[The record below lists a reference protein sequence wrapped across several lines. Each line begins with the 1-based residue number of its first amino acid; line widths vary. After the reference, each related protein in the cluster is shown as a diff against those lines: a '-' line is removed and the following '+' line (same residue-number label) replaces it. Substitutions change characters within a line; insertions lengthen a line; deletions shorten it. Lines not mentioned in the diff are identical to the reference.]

1 MNGKW
6 QKRIISRH
14 HSDAERLENAYRNLM
29 GVTRN
34 GQHTD
39 ASRSSDRSGDRAWA
53 LREICAFYHI
63 PTPDFRPDGLD
74 NEAYV
79 EQLLRKNGIMSRGC
93 ILREGWEKNA
103 FGPYLCR
110 LKSGAAAALL
120 PGNYGR
126 YACVDRSAGE
136 RMVINSRNRGEVEE
150 EAVLFYRA
158 VPQKKLN
165 FRDLLRFMLSC
176 VSRGEFFL
184 IFFSALAI
192 TLLGIFYPIA
202 SRWMMTMVIPSG
214 VTSLIFSLLVFLLG
228 CAISK
233 YLFSIVQSRVV
244 SRAGQKMS
252 VFLQSALFSRVLD
265 LPVEFFRKNKTADI
279 YGSLNL
285 VEPLCTVLCQLCFS
299 TGLAA
304 ILSLVY
310 VFELQTAAP
319 EMIGPALTVLL
330 VQLILQVLGVWGQYR
345 NAMDRLRGQM
355 ATNERAL
362 DMLNSIGEIKNSGA
376 ESRAMA
382 RFMESYHQQADAE
395 FRPPLFIKL
404 QNALMPATSIL
415 GLALLFW
422 QAVNVRLSGS
432 LFVYF
437 YAAYSMSSSA
447 ILQLSFL
454 GSQVAAVR
462 PMFSLLRP
470 ILEEVPEVS
479 AAGRDPGRLT
489 GSIHVNEVS
498 FRYAES
504 APLVLDH
511 LELKVNPGEYLAIVG
526 SSGSGKSTLVRLLLG
541 FEQPQTGAVYYDG
554 ENLRHLDN
562 AAVRRQIGVVLQ
574 QGKIFSGNIFTNIA
588 ISRPD
593 LTEEEAW
600 AAAEAAGI
608 ADDIRAM
615 PLRMHTILSDDAATI
630 SGGQKQRLLIAR
642 VIAQKPSILILD
654 EATSALDNIT
664 QKTVTDALARLRC
677 TRIVIAHRLSTI
689 RDCDRILV
697 LNKGKIT
704 EEGTFDELLARG
716 GEFAG
721 LVRYQLQ

>member
-1 MNGKW
+1 MYGKW
-6 QKRIISRH
+6 RNRIISRYQ
-14 HSDAERLENAYRNLM
+14 SDAERLENASRSLI
-29 GVTRN
+29 GVTRR
-34 GQHTD
+34 GRRADTY
-39 ASRSSDRSGDRAWA
+39 RSSDRSQDRAWA
-53 LREICAFYHI
+53 LREICAFFHI
-63 PTPDFRPDGLD
+63 PTPDFRPDRLE

-79 EQLLRKNGIMSRGC
+79 ERLLRKNGIMSRVC
-93 ILREGWEKNA
+93 VLRRGWEKDA

-110 LKSGAAAALL
+110 LKSGATAALL
-120 PGNYGR
+120 PGAYGR
-126 YACVDRSAGE
+126 YACIDYSTGE
-136 RMVINSRNRGEVEE
+136 RIVINSRNSGQVEE
-150 EAVLFYRA
+150 EAVLFYQA
-158 VPQKKLN
+158 VPQKKMS

-176 VSRGEFFL
+176 ITGGETLL
-184 IFFSALAI
+184 IFFSALAV

-202 SRWMMTMVIPSG
+202 SKWMMTLVVPSG
-214 VTSLIFSLLVFLLG
+214 NTDLIYSLLIFLLG
-228 CAISK
+228 CAVAK

-244 SRAGQKMS
+244 NRVSQKMS
-252 VFLQSALFSRVLD
+252 VFLQSSLFSRVLD
-265 LPVEFFRKNKTADI
+265 LPVEFFRKNKIADI

-285 VEPLCTVLCQLCFS
+285 VEPLCTVLCRLCFS

-304 ILSLVY
+304 LLSLVY
-310 VFELQTAAP
+310 IFELRTAAP
-319 EMIGPALTVLL
+319 KMIRPALIVLF
-330 VQLILQVLGVWGQYR
+330 VQLVLQVLGVWGQYR
-345 NAMDRLRGQM
+345 NAMDRLKGQM

-362 DMLNSIGEIKNSGA
+362 DTLRGIGEIKNTGS

-382 RFMESYHQQADAE
+382 RFMESYRQQAGAE
-395 FRPPLFIKL
+395 FRPPLYIKL
-404 QNALMPATSIL
+404 QNVLMPATSIL
-415 GLALLFW
+415 GMALLFW
-422 QAVNVRLSGS
+422 QAVDVNLGSS

-437 YAAYSMSSSA
+437 FAAYSMSSSA
-447 ILQLSFL
+447 VLQLSSL
-454 GSQVAAVR
+454 GSQVAAIR

-470 ILEEVPEVS
+470 ILDEVPEIS
-479 AAGRDPGRLT
+479 SAGRDPGKLT
-489 GSIHVNEVS
+489 GYIHVDGVT
-498 FRYAES
+498 FRYDES
-504 APLVLDH
+504 APVVLDH

-541 FEQPQTGAVYYDG
+541 FEQPQTGAVFYDG

-574 QGKIFSGNIFTNIA
+574 QGKVFSGNVFTNIA

-615 PLRMHTILSDDAATI
+615 PLGMQTILSDDAATI

-664 QKTVTDALARLRC
+664 QKTVTDALAGLRC

-689 RDCDRILV
+689 KDCDRILV

-704 EEGTFDELLARG
+704 EEGTFDELLSRG
-716 GEFAG
+716 GEFAE
-721 LVRYQLQ
+721 LVKYQLQ

>member
-6 QKRIISRH
+6 QQRIISRYN
-14 HSDAERLENAYRNLM
+14 SDTERLENASRKLM

-39 ASRSSDRSGDRAWA
+39 ASRSSDRSQDRAWA
-53 LREICAFYHI
+53 LNEICAFFHI
-63 PTPDFRPDGLD
+63 PTPDFRPDRLE

-93 ILREGWEKNA
+93 ILRPGWEKDA

-110 LKSGAAAALL
+110 LKSGATAALL
-120 PGNYGR
+120 PGTYGR
-126 YACVDRSAGE
+126 YACNDRSTGE
-136 RMVINSRNRGEVEE
+136 RIVINGRNKDQVEE

-158 VPQKKLN
+158 VPQTKMS
-165 FRDLLRFMLSC
+165 FRDLLRFMFSC
-176 VSRGEFFL
+176 ISGGEFFL
-184 IFFSALAI
+184 IFLSALAV

-202 SRWMMTMVIPSG
+202 CKWMMVLVIPSG
-214 VTSLIFSLLVFLLG
+214 NTDLILSLLVFLLG
-228 CAISK
+228 CAIAK

-244 SRAGQKMS
+244 SRVSQKMS
-252 VFLQSALFSRVLD
+252 VFLQSSLFSRVLD

-285 VEPLCTVLCQLCFS
+285 VEPLSTVLCQLFFS

-304 ILSLVY
+304 LLSLVY

-319 EMIGPALTVLL
+319 KMIGPALIVLL
-330 VQLILQVLGVWGQYR
+330 VQLILQVLGVLGQYR
-345 NAMDRLRGQM
+345 NAMDRLIGQM
-355 ATNERAL
+355 TTNERAL
-362 DMLNSIGEIKNSGA
+362 DTLNSIGEIKNSGSEA
-376 ESRAMA
+376 RATA
-382 RFMESYHQQADAE
+382 RFMESYHQQANAE
-395 FRPPLFIKL
+395 FRPPLYIKL
-404 QNALMPATSIL
+404 QNALMPATSVL

-422 QAVNVRLSGS
+422 QAVNIRLDSS

-437 YAAYSMSSSA
+437 FAAYSMSSSA
-447 ILQLSFL
+447 ILQLSSI
-454 GSQVAAVR
+454 GSQVAAIR

-470 ILEEVPEVS
+470 ILNEVPEVS
-479 AAGRDPGRLT
+479 STGRDPGKLT
-489 GSIHVNEVS
+489 GSIHLNEVS
-498 FRYAES
+498 FRYDES
-504 APLVLDH
+504 APMVLDH
-511 LELKVNPGEYLAIVG
+511 LELQVHPGEYLAIVG

-554 ENLRHLDN
+554 EDLRHLDN

-574 QGKIFSGNIFTNIA
+574 QGKVFSGNIFTNIA

-593 LTEEEAW
+593 LTEEDAW

-615 PLRMHTILSDDAATI
+615 PLGMQTILSNDAVTI

-664 QKTVTDALARLRC
+664 QKTVTDALAGLHC

-697 LNKGKIT
+697 LNRGIIT

-716 GEFAG
+716 GEFAE

>member
-1 MNGKW
+1 MNEKW
-6 QKRIISRH
+6 QKRIISRYD
-14 HSDAERLENAYRNLM
+14 SDSERLENASRKLL
-29 GVTRN
+29 GVTAR
-34 GQHTD
+34 GPHTENV
-39 ASRSSDRSGDRAWA
+39 RSSDRSQDRAWA
-53 LREICAFYHI
+53 LREICTFFHI
-63 PTPDFRPDGLD
+63 PTPDFRPDRLE

-79 EQLLRKNGIMSRGC
+79 EQLLRKHGIMSRVC
-93 ILREGWEKNA
+93 VLRPGWEKDA
-103 FGPYLCR
+103 FGPYLCT
-110 LKSGAAAALL
+110 LKSGAIAALL
-120 PGNYGR
+120 PGSYGR
-126 YACVDRSAGE
+126 YACNDRSTGE
-136 RMVINSRNRGEVEE
+136 KIVINSRNADQVEE
-150 EAVLFYRA
+150 KARLFYRA
-158 VPQKKLN
+158 VPQTKMN

-176 VSRGEFFL
+176 GTGGEALL

-202 SRWMMTMVIPSG
+202 SKWMMTLVIPSG
-214 VTSLIFSLLVFLLG
+214 NAGLIYSLLVFLLG
-228 CAISK
+228 CAIAK
-233 YLFSIVQSRVV
+233 YLFSIVQSCVV
-244 SRAGQKMS
+244 SRVTQKMS
-252 VFLQSALFSRVLD
+252 VFLESSLFSRVLD

-319 EMIGPALTVLL
+319 EMIGPALIVLF
-330 VQLILQVLGVWGQYR
+330 VQLVLQVLGVWGQYR
-345 NAMDRLRGQM
+345 NAMDRLTGQM

-362 DMLNSIGEIKNSGA
+362 DTLRGIGEIKNSGS

-382 RFMESYHQQADAE
+382 RFMESYHRQADAE

-404 QNALMPATSIL
+404 QNALMPATTVL
-415 GLALLFW
+415 GMALLFW
-422 QAVNVRLSGS
+422 QAKGVNLSSS

-447 ILQLSFL
+447 ILQLSSL
-454 GSQVAAVR
+454 GSQVAAIR

-479 AAGRDPGRLT
+479 SAGRDPGKMTGAIRL
-489 GSIHVNEVS
+489 SEVS
-498 FRYAES
+498 FRYDES

-511 LELKVNPGEYLAIVG
+511 LNLEVHPGEYLAIVG
-526 SSGSGKSTLVRLLLG
+526 GSGSGKSTIVRLLLG
-541 FEQPQTGAVYYDG
+541 FEQPQAGAIYYDG

-574 QGKIFSGNIFTNIA
+574 QGKVFSGNVFTNIA

-593 LTEEEAW
+593 LTEKEAW

-615 PLRMHTILSDDAATI
+615 PLGMQTILSDDAATV

-664 QKTVTDALARLRC
+664 QKSVTDALGRLNC

-689 RDCDRILV
+689 HDCDRILV
-697 LNKGKIT
+697 LNKGRIT
-704 EEGTFDELLARG
+704 EEGTFDELLARS
-716 GEFAG
+716 GEFAE
-721 LVRYQLQ
+721 LVKYQLL

>member
-6 QKRIISRH
+6 QQRIISRYN
-14 HSDAERLENAYRNLM
+14 SDTERLENASRKLM

-39 ASRSSDRSGDRAWA
+39 ASRSSDRSQDRAWA
-53 LREICAFYHI
+53 LNEICAFFHI
-63 PTPDFRPDGLD
+63 PTPDFRPDRLE

-93 ILREGWEKNA
+93 ILRPGWEKDA

-110 LKSGAAAALL
+110 LKSGATAALL
-120 PGNYGR
+120 PGTYGR
-126 YACVDRSAGE
+126 YACNDRSTGE
-136 RMVINSRNRGEVEE
+136 RIVINGRNKDQVEE

-158 VPQKKLN
+158 VPQTKMS
-165 FRDLLRFMLSC
+165 FRDLLRFMFSC
-176 VSRGEFFL
+176 ISGGEFFL
-184 IFFSALAI
+184 IFLSALAV

-202 SRWMMTMVIPSG
+202 CKWMMVLVIPSG
-214 VTSLIFSLLVFLLG
+214 NTDLILSLLVFLLG
-228 CAISK
+228 CAIAK

-244 SRAGQKMS
+244 SRVSQKMS
-252 VFLQSALFSRVLD
+252 VFLQSSLFSRVLD

-285 VEPLCTVLCQLCFS
+285 VEPLSTVLCQLFFS

-304 ILSLVY
+304 LLSMVY

-319 EMIGPALTVLL
+319 KMIGPALIVLL
-330 VQLILQVLGVWGQYR
+330 VQLILQVLGVLGQYR
-345 NAMDRLRGQM
+345 NAMDRLIGQM
-355 ATNERAL
+355 TTNERAL
-362 DMLNSIGEIKNSGA
+362 DTLNSIGEIKNSGSEA
-376 ESRAMA
+376 RATA
-382 RFMESYHQQADAE
+382 RFMESYHQQANAE
-395 FRPPLFIKL
+395 FRPPLYIKL
-404 QNALMPATSIL
+404 QNALMPATSVL

-422 QAVNVRLSGS
+422 QAVNIRLDSS

-437 YAAYSMSSSA
+437 FAAYSMSSSA
-447 ILQLSFL
+447 ILQLSSI
-454 GSQVAAVR
+454 GSQVAAIR

-470 ILEEVPEVS
+470 ILNEVPEVS
-479 AAGRDPGRLT
+479 STGRDPGKLT
-489 GSIHVNEVS
+489 GSIHLNEVS
-498 FRYAES
+498 FRYDES
-504 APLVLDH
+504 APMVLDH
-511 LELKVNPGEYLAIVG
+511 LELQVHPGEYLAIVG

-554 ENLRHLDN
+554 EDLRHLDN

-574 QGKIFSGNIFTNIA
+574 QGKVFSGNIFTNIA

-593 LTEEEAW
+593 LTEEDAW

-615 PLRMHTILSDDAATI
+615 PLGMQTILSNDAVTI

-664 QKTVTDALARLRC
+664 QKTVTDALAGLHC

-697 LNKGKIT
+697 LNRGIIT

-716 GEFAG
+716 GEFAE